1 MRSTLFPGSLESACT
16 RSSGNSVDLI
26 DDNLF
31 VVPRSEEHTSEL
43 QSRVDLVCRLL
54 LVKKKLNYG
63 PIASRIFQTRYLAIY
78 FRRFRGGVAQHAN
91 VLAEGVPWHHGEII
105 QHSNSL
111 SRYDTHR

>member
-54 LVKKKLNYG
+54 LVKKSEHDVVEQQLQPFGHPCG
-63 PIASRIFQTRYLAIY
+63 PVEPCVQRSIAVFERWRSPNWIGRESEVTAGSVDAETR
-78 FRRFRGGVAQHAN
+78 
-91 VLAEGVPWHHGEII
+91 
-105 QHSNSL
+105 SL
-111 SRYDTHR
+111 IG